1 MARNKLNFNWASN
14 LIWQPKTHPRPRGA
28 TADNKVK
35 LKVSLA
41 AREAAESGQNPG
53 AKLNEYLNIIK
64 VTA

>member
-1 MARNKLNFNWASN
+1 